1 MRHRVIITTNAE
13 QSTHMLWSLQS
24 PQLCYYCCSC
34 YFEFDR
40 ASLAVSAHFSPSHRH
55 GVILIVTC
63 NSQQESKWAYFPKCQ
78 AVWMNI
84 MNESCLQLS
93 VAKKKRLQKNNGI
106 SSETVNYVCFSYY
119 STWEAQQ
126 LFFFLSCWHELTLI
140 RLHKRFMY

>member
-1 MRHRVIITTNAE
+1 MRHRVIIITNAE

-93 VAKKKRLQKNNGI
+93 IAKKKKTSKEQWHFQWNSKLCVFFLLQYLRG
-106 SSETVNYVCFSYY
+106 SAAF
-119 STWEAQQ
+119 
-126 LFFFLSCWHELTLI
+126 LFLSCWHELTLI

>member
-1 MRHRVIITTNAE
+1 MRHRVIIITNAE

-55 GVILIVTC
+55 RVILIVTC

-84 MNESCLQLS
+84 MNASCLQLRE
-93 VAKKKRLQKNNGI
+93 AKKRLQKNNGI
-106 SSETVNYVCFSYY
+106 SSVTVNYVCFSYY
-119 STWEAQQ
+119 STSEVQQ
-126 LFFFLSCWHELTLI
+126 LFFLSCWHEWTLI
-140 RLHKRFMY
+140 WLHKKIMY